1 MDLPAG
7 LSDAQRRELDVRQGE
22 VRYRRER
29 RDLYRARLYGG
40 RAESPARLEELDRLV
55 GYAEVRLRDLELEL
69 KGDSSETTKERSE
82 MSKPNRYEV
91 AKVVGEIPSA
101 TTTAVAEKLG
111 VESDHAGLEKAFES
125 GTKHGLIEK
134 QDSTSDGGSATFSIT
149 EKGKRKVAANA

>member
-1 MDLPAG
+1 
-7 LSDAQRRELDVRQGE
+7 
-22 VRYRRER
+22 
-29 RDLYRARLYGG
+29 
-40 RAESPARLEELDRLV
+40 
-55 GYAEVRLRDLELEL
+55 
-69 KGDSSETTKERSE
+69 

-125 GTKHGLIEK
+125 GTKHGLIER
-134 QDSTSDGGSATFSIT
+134 QASTSEGGSATFSIT

>member
-1 MDLPAG
+1 VDLPAG
-7 LSDAQRRELDVRQGE
+7 LSDAQRRELDVRRGE

-40 RAESPARLEELDRLV
+40 RAESPARLEELDHLV
-55 GYAEVRLRDLELEL
+55 GHAEVRLRDFELAL
-69 KGDSSETTKERSE
+69 KGSETTKERIK

-91 AKVVGEIPSA
+91 AKVIGEIPSA

-134 QDSTSDGGSATFSIT
+134 QDPTSDGGSATFAIT